1 MLVVAAGELILELQE
16 LLELV
21 ALVEEQMVPKEELE
35 IMELQTLVVEA
46 AAVDLIQVN
55 QQMEAMVD
63 LASSSSLIQPHKRLC
78 LYL

>member
-63 LASSSSLIQPHKRLC
+63 LAL
-78 LYL
+78 

>member
-35 IMELQTLVVEA
+35 IMELPTLVVEA
-46 AAVDLIQVN
+46 AAVDIVQVN
-55 QQMEAMVD
+55 QQMEAMVV
-63 LASSSSLIQPHKRLC
+63 LVSSSSLIPPHK
-78 LYL
+78 

>member
-1 MLVVAAGELILELQE
+1 MLVVAAGELILELQG

-35 IMELQTLVVEA
+35 IMELPTLVVEA

-55 QQMEAMVD
+55 QQMEAMVV
-63 LASSSSLIQPHKRLC
+63 LVSLSLLIPPHK
-78 LYL
+78 

>member
-63 LASSSSLIQPHKRLC
+63 LASSSSLIPPHKRLC